1 MTAGHQAD
9 LDAVDRDALQRAME
23 IAKRDPQ
30 RAKQLESKL
39 RDEPWSDVAEFASY
53 ACQVDALSVKPWE
66 EPPCHAD
73 EDDPGERDKA
83 ATKTSA

>member
-30 RAKQLESKL
+30 REAIGVQATGRALERRGRVRKL
-39 RDEPWSDVAEFASY
+39 RVPS
-53 ACQVDALSVKPWE
+53 
-66 EPPCHAD
+66 
-73 EDDPGERDKA
+73 
-83 ATKTSA
+83 